1 MQIEEFNQYVKDHIK
16 EYLPPEYETAK
27 VSIQEVTKSNVERAY
42 HSSRGR
48 ELFTYGL
55 SGTFCGAGG
64 TGALLGRYPA
74 RDYKDPDRSPCTCT
88 GEHFHFYGLC

>member
-27 VSIQEVTKSNVERAY
+27 VSIQEVTKSND
-42 HSSRGR
+42 
-48 ELFTYGL
+48 GL